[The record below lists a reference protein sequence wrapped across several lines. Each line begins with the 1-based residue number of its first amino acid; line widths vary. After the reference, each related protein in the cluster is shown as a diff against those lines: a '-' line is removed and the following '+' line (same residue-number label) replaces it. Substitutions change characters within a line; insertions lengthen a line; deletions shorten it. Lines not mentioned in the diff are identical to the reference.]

1 MFSRMNLELDPRT
14 KIILFIT
21 WFSLPFFCK
30 DVYSLLA
37 ILISTILVLILL
49 RSATLVFRKMRIMLP
64 LILLAWPLW
73 TFLNQWSLFYTSS
86 RGIDFFFGLFMMLR
100 LLLIIIIS
108 TAFIVLVKP
117 TEIIRSVNSLKLP
130 SSLGVITAL
139 AFRNLYITAEDYKS
153 IKEAHTS
160 RGLELDKGSL
170 VRRIKNYIPLLIPL
184 IIKSIDNAEK
194 LVLALELRPNI
205 MTRRKIK
212 PLKLYDIL
220 IMVGCI
226 LIIISVIY
234 YSFYM
239 VR

>member
-1 MFSRMNLELDPRT
+1 MFIKIKLELDPRT
-14 KIILFIT
+14 KITLFIT

-30 DVYSLLA
+30 DIYSLLTV
-37 ILISTILVLILL
+37 LISTVLVLILL
-49 RSATLVFRKMRIMLP
+49 RSATLVFRKMKIIVP

-73 TFLNQWSLFYTSS
+73 TFLSQWSLFHTST
-86 RGIDFFFGLFMMLR
+86 RGVDPIFGLFMMLR
-100 LLLIIIIS
+100 LLSIITIS
-108 TAFIVLVKP
+108 TAFILLVRP
-117 TEIIRSVNSLKLP
+117 TEIIRSVISLKLP
-130 SSLGVITAL
+130 SSLGVIVAL
-139 AFRNLYITAEDYKS
+139 AFRNLYIIAEDYKS
-153 IKEAHTS
+153 IKEAHIS

-170 VRRIKNYIPLLIPL
+170 IRRIKNYIPLLIPL

-212 PLKLYDIL
+212 PLRFYDIL

-226 LIIISVIY
+226 LVVISVIY

>member
-1 MFSRMNLELDPRT
+1 
-14 KIILFIT
+14 
-21 WFSLPFFCK
+21 
-30 DVYSLLA
+30 
-37 ILISTILVLILL
+37 
-49 RSATLVFRKMRIMLP
+49 MRIMLP

-73 TFLNQWSLFYTSS
+73 TFLNQWSLFYTSD
-86 RGIDFFFGLFMMLR
+86 RGIDPFFGLFMMLR

-108 TAFIVLVKP
+108 TAFILLVKP
-117 TEIIRSVNSLKLP
+117 TEIIRAVNSLKLP
-130 SSLGVITAL
+130 SSLGVTIAL

-170 VRRIKNYIPLLIPL
+170 TRRIKNYIPLLIPL

-212 PLKLYDIL
+212 PLKFYDIL
-220 IMVGCI
+220 IIVGCI
-226 LIIISVIY
+226 LVIISVIY
-234 YSFYM
+234 YSFYT